1 MASVQ
6 SKPEYVLTLDLPIT
20 ATALAPTELLSASIL
35 GPLERN
41 ARKEGDQIREL
52 QAALA
57 QALAQAAS
65 TESGLNQEVA
75 RLKAALA
82 EAASTESKLKDDVET
97 LKTTL
102 THALSSE
109 QDMRVSARETREA
122 WERVE
127 KELRQENLTLI
138 EELGKTSKQLK
149 RVQRELKGKKLVPF
163 MRRLLQERG
172 RLVEV
177 ITPQTPPDTREEVQT
192 DNA

>member
-1 MASVQ
+1 VPNWNAHR
-6 SKPEYVLTLDLPIT
+6 LTFRTYPPIISS
-20 ATALAPTELLSASIL
+20 LAPTEPTSSTS
-35 GPLERN
+35 GPSGPEGT
-41 ARKEGDQIREL
+41 KETDQIKEL

-57 QALAQAAS
+57 QAAS
-65 TESGLNQEVA
+65 AEAGLQQEIE

-82 EAASTESKLKDDVET
+82 EAASTESKLKDDIDT

-127 KELRQENLTLI
+127 KELRQENSALVD
-138 EELGKTSKQLK
+138 ELGKTSKQLK

-177 ITPQTPPDTREEVQT
+177 ITPEPPSETSEEPQI
-192 DNA
+192 DDE